1 MKKLKILIIRNDKL
15 GDFVLSLPVFKLIKQ
30 SMPDAKIHALVPNYT
45 YEIAKVCDSIDDIII
60 DPGTT
65 ASLKYQRRLFNQ
77 VRKQNYD
84 VVITLFSTTRIGL
97 LMWLAR
103 IPYRLAPATK
113 IAQLFYNHRLKQF
126 RSRSEKPE
134 YVYNLELAS
143 HYLQHAG
150 AKNITLPAPPYLH
163 FDSSE
168 VSNIKNEFLAA
179 YQIEKDYQII
189 IIHPGSGGSATNLSI
204 EQYTDLVHELKP
216 GKKYIFVITAGP
228 GELEH
233 AQQLSNKL
241 SDIKHLIY
249 HSTRGLLN
257 FTKFLQSASLFVS
270 GSTGPLHLAG
280 ALDIPTAAFY
290 PRRRSATSLRWQT
303 LNTEPN
309 RLAFMPPMSA
319 EHEDMRAIDV
329 DMAAK
334 QIRNYFSLT
343 Q

>member
-30 SMPDAKIHALVPNYT
+30 SMPQAKIHALVPNYT

-60 DPGTT
+60 DPGSA
-65 ASLKYQRRLFNQ
+65 ASLKYQLKLLNQ

-113 IAQLFYNHRLKQF
+113 IAQLFYNHRLKQV

-134 YVYNLELAS
+134 YAYNLELAS

-150 AKNITLPAPPYLH
+150 ARNINLPVPPYLH

-168 VSNIKNEFLAA
+168 VSAIKNEFLAA
-179 YQIEKDYQII
+179 SQIEKDRQII
-189 IIHPGSGGSATNLSI
+189 IVHPGSGGSATNLSI

-228 GELEH
+228 GELEY
-233 AQQLSNKL
+233 AQHL
-241 SDIKHLIY
+241 SDKLPDIQHLLY

-257 FTKFLQSASLFVS
+257 FTKFLQSASLFIS

-303 LNTEPN
+303 LNTELN
-309 RLAFMPPMSA
+309 RLAFMPPTSA

-329 DMAAK
+329 NMAAK